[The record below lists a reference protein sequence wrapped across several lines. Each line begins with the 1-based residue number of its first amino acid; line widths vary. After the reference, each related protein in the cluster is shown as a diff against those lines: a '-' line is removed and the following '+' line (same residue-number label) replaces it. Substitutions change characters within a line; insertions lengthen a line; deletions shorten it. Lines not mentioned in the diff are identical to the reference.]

1 MPRQEPTVSTPPTA
15 TKKRRQRAPDTDGA
29 CCSRTLDVGDAPTT
43 PPTTTSDASK
53 EKLQSDKIL
62 SLVRQSYLTPLSVE
76 QTRGKMTQ
84 VLMHG
89 MLEQLGAS
97 MIEDL
102 RGKSMRETSAAAAAA
117 VETKMAAAA
126 AMRPEVAEALRVLA
140 MAMASERAGTLERDF
155 FMSKSTTATQALV
168 GDDIPSDTLL
178 SDQRCVYTI
187 LRKLQGILA
196 HHPYFPPADGTKRK
210 ASELLEKGRERLRR
224 RMNEDIASVVV
235 QNTQTS
241 GALSARKRE
250 LEAKLDASRGEEMLL
265 RERGLEM
272 QKQEEEIEQNSKYF
286 NEVPTL
292 IEFFFVVDNNNNNN
306 DAGQALE
313 KLMQSIAGSV
323 FMEDG
328 TKRNMLVN
336 LKHSLVDK
344 SDGVTT
350 MALEEVEPAK
360 RKFETTKADLEAE
373 MEAMTSELAA
383 VDAQL
388 QGAENP
394 EALRRF
400 IELDVYAKMEP
411 LLSLVMLKTFM
422 QDLMGLPEVLRE
434 SRMVILMRVHR
445 AFEASA
451 FAHPA
456 PGVAADA

>member
-1 MPRQEPTVSTPPTA
+1 M
-15 TKKRRQRAPDTDGA
+15 
-29 CCSRTLDVGDAPTT
+29 
-43 PPTTTSDASK
+43 
-53 EKLQSDKIL
+53 
-62 SLVRQSYLTPLSVE
+62 
-76 QTRGKMTQ
+76 
-84 VLMHG
+84 
-89 MLEQLGAS
+89 
-97 MIEDL
+97 
-102 RGKSMRETSAAAAAA
+102 
-117 VETKMAAAA
+117 
-126 AMRPEVAEALRVLA
+126 
-140 MAMASERAGTLERDF
+140 
-155 FMSKSTTATQALV
+155 
-168 GDDIPSDTLL
+168 
-178 SDQRCVYTI
+178 
-187 LRKLQGILA
+187 
-196 HHPYFPPADGTKRK
+196 
-210 ASELLEKGRERLRR
+210 
-224 RMNEDIASVVV
+224 
-235 QNTQTS
+235 
-241 GALSARKRE
+241 
-250 LEAKLDASRGEEMLL
+250 
-265 RERGLEM
+265 
-272 QKQEEEIEQNSKYF
+272 
-286 NEVPTL
+286 
-292 IEFFFVVDNNNNNN
+292 
-306 DAGQALE
+306 E